1 MSQDKTSPAK
11 DAGREYAEIWGEAI
25 HSNRHLRTITVG
37 LGIAVILLIIVV
49 IRIASADPPRP
60 IVVRVDEIGRAEAV
74 AYDVMEAQADPL
86 DPTTK
91 YFLNR
96 FVYDFYSRR
105 RATVEENWSRSL
117 RFLTTDLANAS
128 FRAESQNIAL
138 LAAGAARDELQVDR
152 VVLRIQANPQEPHS
166 ASADFDLVRLVAE
179 GEVDRERWS
188 LSLQFLFLDEIPP
201 DLIVHNPMGIVITY
215 LQGDRAVVTGGPMI
229 EHLKGRERALAALGW
244 TGREAEWIAL
254 VCLHSGVFTRAQF
267 CHYFE
272 AHRSAARRI
281 VRTLL
286 ERREAVESEW
296 PVVNGG
302 GKSCRIS
309 SKPIYRALGI
319 ENIRHRR
326 KATVSVLRRRLLS
339 LDFVL
344 EHPGMNWLPTEG
356 EKVEFIEGLGVHSNL
371 IPRRIYY
378 GAVRAQKR
386 YFALKLPVA
395 GGDKTVTFAYVDPG
409 HATAVELHSWG
420 AAHGPL
426 WDAIR
431 AKGRRVEVIAIGA
444 ELDAVLR
451 ADRVLQLWAAAEPG
465 KVAAGLTVKQEISA
479 ISDAIDNRDMEFLA
493 KYGGMG
499 EAGKRYMALR
509 KLPEAEL
516 AKGVSIDDY
525 STFRATR
532 FSEPV

>member
-1 MSQDKTSPAK
+1 
-11 DAGREYAEIWGEAI
+11 
-25 HSNRHLRTITVG
+25 
-37 LGIAVILLIIVV
+37 
-49 IRIASADPPRP
+49 
-60 IVVRVDEIGRAEAV
+60 
-74 AYDVMEAQADPL
+74 
-86 DPTTK
+86 
-91 YFLNR
+91 
-96 FVYDFYSRR
+96 
-105 RATVEENWSRSL
+105 
-117 RFLTTDLANAS
+117 
-128 FRAESQNIAL
+128 
-138 LAAGAARDELQVDR
+138 
-152 VVLRIQANPQEPHS
+152 
-166 ASADFDLVRLVAE
+166 
-179 GEVDRERWS
+179 
-188 LSLQFLFLDEIPP
+188 
-201 DLIVHNPMGIVITY
+201 
-215 LQGDRAVVTGGPMI
+215 MI
-229 EHLKGRERALAALGW
+229 EHLKGRERALAPLGW

-254 VCLHSGVFTRAQF
+254 VCLHSGAFTRAQF

-344 EHPGMNWLPTEG
+344 EHPGLNWLPTEG

-395 GGDKTVTFAYVDPG
+395 GGARTVTFAYVDPG

-465 KVAAGLTVKQEISA
+465 KVATGLTVKQEISA

-493 KYGGMG
+493 QYGGMG